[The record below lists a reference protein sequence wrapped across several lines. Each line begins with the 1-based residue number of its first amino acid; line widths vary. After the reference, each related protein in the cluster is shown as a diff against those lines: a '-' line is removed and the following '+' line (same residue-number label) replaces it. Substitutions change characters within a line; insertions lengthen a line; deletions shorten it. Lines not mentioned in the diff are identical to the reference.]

1 MEITNII
8 IGRPTVITPEIID
21 RLEEAFSNGATDL
34 EACFFAKIGKTTL
47 YEYCKDNQDFSER
60 KEALKEMVKYQA
72 RKNVIDKIRD
82 GDIAQSN
89 WYLERKA
96 KSEFSTRTE
105 LTGDDGKDLFIVKP
119 EEKEMIDKAL
129 GNI

>member
-1 MEITNII
+1 MADT
-8 IGRPTVITPEIID
+8 GRPTVMTPETID
-21 RLEEAFSNGATDL
+21 RLEEAFSNGASDT
-34 EACFFAKIGKTTL
+34 EACFFAKIGKSTL
-47 YEYCKDNQDFSER
+47 YDYCKDNVDFSER

-96 KSEFSTRTE
+96 KNEFSVRQE
-105 LTGDDGKDLFIVKP
+105 LGGIDGKDLFTIKQ
-119 EEKEMIDKAL
+119 EEKTMIDNAF
-129 GNI
+129 GNL